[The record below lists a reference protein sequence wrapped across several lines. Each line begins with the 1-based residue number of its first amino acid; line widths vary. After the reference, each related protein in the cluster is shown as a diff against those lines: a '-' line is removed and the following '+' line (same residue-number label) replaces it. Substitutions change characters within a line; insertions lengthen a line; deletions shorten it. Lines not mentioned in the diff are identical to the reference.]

1 MGKIEKTT
9 ISLPSEMLAD
19 IKAAVEAGDYANTSE
34 AVRDAVRQ
42 WQRSR
47 AVIVMNDDELRR
59 MVADARASGEPVD
72 GGPAL
77 ASLRAKYQAMASDK
91 SGA

>member
-9 ISLPSEMLAD
+9 ISLPSEMLAE

-59 MVADARASGEPVD
+59 MVEDGRASGDPVD
-72 GGPAL
+72 GESAL
-77 ASLRAKYQAMASDK
+77 ASLRAKYEAMAGGK
-91 SGA
+91 SG

>member
-9 ISLPSEMLAD
+9 ISLPSEMLAE

-59 MVADARASGEPVD
+59 MVEDGRATGAPVD
-72 GGPAL
+72 GGSAL
-77 ASLRAKYQAMASDK
+77 ALLRAKYEAMADGK
-91 SGA
+91 PG

>member
-9 ISLPSEMLAD
+9 ISLPSEMLAE

-59 MVADARASGEPVD
+59 MVEEARASGEPVE
-72 GGPAL
+72 GESAL
-77 ASLRAKYQAMASDK
+77 ESLRAKYQAMSDR
-91 SGA
+91 

>member
-9 ISLPSEMLAD
+9 ISLPSEMLAE

-47 AVIVMNDDELRR
+47 AVIVMNDEELRR
-59 MVADARASGEPVD
+59 MVEDARESGEPVD
-72 GGPAL
+72 GEPAL
-77 ASLRAKYQAMASDK
+77 ASLRAKYEAMARRT
-91 SGA
+91 SG

>member
-9 ISLPSEMLAD
+9 ISLPSEMLAE
-19 IKAAVEAGDYANTSE
+19 IKAAVQAGDYANTSE

-59 MVADARASGEPVD
+59 MVEDGRASGEPVE
-72 GGPAL
+72 GEPAL
-77 ASLRAKYQAMASDK
+77 ASLRAKYEAMARRNSE
-91 SGA
+91 

>member
-9 ISLPSEMLAD
+9 ISLPSEMLAE

-59 MVADARASGEPVD
+59 MVEDARASGEPV
-72 GGPAL
+72 GGKTAL
-77 ASLRAKYQAMASDK
+77 ASLRSKYEAMARRNA
-91 SGA
+91 G